1 MKKKVIT
8 SLIVVGLLSLS
19 VIGCFLLKGEQPSEF
34 EKSVN
39 KISQID
45 YAERQEQLN
54 QIVEDGMMNVQYTPY
69 AKVKEGVVVDFNI
82 KNIENNKYPIQFTII
97 DEDGNSVYESKKIDL
112 GYELNSIELN
122 KELSKGTYKYSIKI
136 GYAEEG
142 NVSSV
147 FPITLEVL

>member
-1 MKKKVIT
+1 MKKKVVT
-8 SLIVVGLLSLS
+8 SLIVIGLLSLS
-19 VIGCFLLKGEQPSEF
+19 VAGCFFLKKNNSSEF

-39 KISQID
+39 KISQMD

-69 AKVKEGVVVDFNI
+69 IKVKEGVALDFNI
-82 KNIENNKYPIQFTII
+82 KNIENNKYPIEFKIV
-97 DEDGNSVYESKKIDL
+97 DENGNSIYESKKIDL
-112 GYELNSIELN
+112 GYELNSIELG
-122 KELSKGTYKYSIKI
+122 KDLEKGTYNYSIKI
-136 GYAEEG
+136 GYDEEG